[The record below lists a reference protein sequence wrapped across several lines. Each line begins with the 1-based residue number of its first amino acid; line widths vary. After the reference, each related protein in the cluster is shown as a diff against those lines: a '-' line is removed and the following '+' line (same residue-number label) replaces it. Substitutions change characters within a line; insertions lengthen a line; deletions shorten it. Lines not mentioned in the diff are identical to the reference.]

1 MKKISVLALVL
12 LVSFFAFTAAPAFA
26 SVAEAGQT
34 VTEGAVEFPTGLV
47 KLVGGAVWLIGEVIV
62 LSFRLIF

>member
-1 MKKISVLALVL
+1 MKKISFLMLVL
-12 LVSFFAFTAAPAFA
+12 MISLFAVAAAPAFA

-34 VTEGAVEFPTGLV
+34 VTEGAVEFPTGLI

-62 LSFRLIF
+62 LPFRMIF